1 MKRKNNKGLLKKEAF
16 SIIDTAETE
25 NRALTDEEKEKLE
38 EIETEMKDAEEE
50 PQDEEV
56 KPQDEE
62 KPQDE
67 PEKEDKETEEKSDDT
82 VEDEEEK
89 EDRSEDEKEPE
100 EKPEEEEKSDE
111 EEEPEDKE
119 EERNITNA
127 INSNKVMK
135 EFRLLSAIRDI
146 ANNRSMDEA
155 SKAVANAGAEEMRK
169 AGLSFG
175 GQIQLPIESRTIA
188 VQGEGGVHGDI
199 IETEFTNILEPLRAK
214 NVLVEAGSKFM
225 TNLVGDVQV
234 PVMGKTN
241 VGWAGE
247 VSEATSG
254 DPAFSHVVMSPK
266 RLTAYIDLS
275 KQFLAQDSLGAENLI
290 REDIVKALN
299 NKLEETILGAASGTT
314 TQPEGMFYTI
324 SATEV
329 TNFADV
335 CNKEAELEDA
345 NVYGEKVYVMSNKA
359 KAAFRNMA
367 KSTKSTQ
374 LVMENGEID
383 GTKAI
388 NTSMIADKKYIYGDF
403 SNLVIGQWGAI
414 DLTVDPYTLAR
425 SGQVRLVI
433 NAYFDAKVV
442 RPEGFTAGYIA

>member
-1 MKRKNNKGLLKKEAF
+1 MKMKNDKGLLRKEAF

-38 EIETEMKDAEEE
+38 EIETEMKADEEE
-50 PQDEEV
+50 
-56 KPQDEE
+56 PQDEE

-67 PEKEDKETEEKSDDT
+67 PEEDKEEEKSEDT
-82 VEDEEEK
+82 VKDDEENEN
-89 EDRSEDEKEPE
+89 RSEDEEKEPE
-100 EKPEEEEKSDE
+100 EQPEEEEKSDE

-119 EERNITNA
+119 EERNITNTFK
-127 INSNKVMK
+127 SNKVMK

-146 ANNRSMDEA
+146 ANNRSMDET

-175 GQIQLPIESRTIA
+175 GQIQIPIESRTIA

-214 NVLVEAGSKFM
+214 NVLVEAGAKFM

-247 VSEATSG
+247 VAEAASG

-324 SATEV
+324 SATQV

-345 NVYGEKVYVMSNKA
+345 NVYGAKIYLMSNKA

-374 LVMENGEID
+374 LVMENGEVD

-403 SNLVIGQWGAI
+403 SNLIIGQWGAI

-442 RPEGFTAGYIA
+442 RPEAFTAGVIA